1 MTDQHKFANKWSSA
15 IEEHGY
21 TNIPNLLLFKRKA
34 LGITPNELLVI
45 MCIESFRWDRRD
57 PWPSEASI
65 SKRAH
70 ISTRSVRRLISSL
83 ESKQLVTRA
92 HRRGQTNIYQMSPL
106 IRKLDQYAISS
117 LPIGKKRP
125 PGEDKKRFAGRTRL
139 SAKEDSMEL
148 DPFKKPINKSGEL
161 ESLKELISK
170 YPLRPND
177 QADNG

>member
-1 MTDQHKFANKWSSA
+1 
-15 IEEHGY
+15 
-21 TNIPNLLLFKRKA
+21 
-34 LGITPNELLVI
+34 

-70 ISTRSVRRLISSL
+70 ICPRSVRRLVSSL

-92 HRRGQTNIYQMSPL
+92 HRRGQTNLYQMSPL
-106 IRKLDQYAISS
+106 IRRLDQYATSI
-117 LPIGKKRP
+117 LPAGKKRP

-148 DPFKKPINKSGEL
+148 DPLKKPINKSGEL
-161 ESLKELISK
+161 ESLKEIIGKHS
-170 YPLRPND
+170 LRPND
-177 QADNG
+177 RADKG